1 MVWRFEI
8 DIDSGTEL
16 EGWFGDMYGTG
27 HIEWEF
33 LIFFSVRVRSADG
46 LREGE
51 GGKGYITF
59 R

>member
-33 LIFFSVRVRSADG
+33 LIFFSVRVRCADP
-46 LREGE
+46 
-51 GGKGYITF
+51 GGVEL
-59 R
+59 

>member
-1 MVWRFEI
+1 MDKGSTTRDGAGGLV
-8 DIDSGTEL
+8 GN
-16 EGWFGDMYGTG
+16 MYGSG
-27 HIEWEF
+27 YIEWEF

>member
-1 MVWRFEI
+1 MSVADTALGI
-8 DIDSGTEL
+8 SSG
-16 EGWFGDMYGTG
+16 D
-27 HIEWEF
+27 F
-33 LIFFSVRVRSADG
+33 LIFSSVRVRSADG